1 MGQIPI
7 QTGVRVENG
16 TFRKSYPT
24 NLRHK
29 IVESGLSQGELVSVH
44 GARATKT
51 ASGEDRGGIAWRGV
65 HYRVLGDKLC
75 SLDSASTITE
85 IGTVSSDGL
94 LCNFTYGFDRLAVR
108 SNDRL
113 YYYDGSTLT

>member
-29 IVESGLSQGELVSVH
+29 IV
-44 GARATKT
+44 
-51 ASGEDRGGIAWRGV
+51 
-65 HYRVLGDKLC
+65 
-75 SLDSASTITE
+75 
-85 IGTVSSDGL
+85 
-94 LCNFTYGFDRLAVR
+94 
-108 SNDRL
+108 
-113 YYYDGSTLT
+113 